1 MALAYIFSMTH
12 SNIIIFILLY
22 CLSDGGGAGWCARSP
37 SETRAALS
45 SFLVAPDQHRST
57 SCGRTAISVVARV
70 RDAQENASNIGR
82 EASSSP
88 TNAPNH
94 TRAFPRILKQTLL
107 FDPNGVDLTSE
118 TQKRLTFD
126 AGWLQRHPEVRIF
139 VVGYCDPLRSEEC
152 THDLAEGRAAVV
164 RQLLVKYGVGPSQ
177 IVAARGWEKADPVCE
192 AATPTC
198 QAMNRRARIFTAGF
212 SDIH

>member
-1 MALAYIFSMTH
+1 MALAYIFSMIY
-12 SNIIIFILLY
+12 SNIFIFTLLD

-37 SETRAALS
+37 GEMRAALS
-45 SFLVAPDQHRST
+45 SFLLAPNQYRSRW
-57 SCGRTAISVVARV
+57 CRRAAISVVARV

-82 EASSSP
+82 EASTSP

-94 TRAFPRILKQTLL
+94 TCAFPHILKQSLL

-126 AGWLQRHPEVRIF
+126 AGWLQRHPEVRVF
-139 VVGYCDPLRSEEC
+139 VVGFCDPLGSEEC
-152 THDLAEGRAAVV
+152 THDLAERRAAVV
-164 RQLLVKYGVGPSQ
+164 RQLLAKYGVRASQ
-177 IVAARGWEKADPVCE
+177 IVATKGWEKADPVCE

-198 QAMNRRARIFTAGF
+198 QAMNRRARIFIAGF
-212 SDIH
+212 GRTE